1 MLTSKVI
8 LHPVRSHTA
17 AFPFV
22 CPCTLG
28 ASTAGPRA
36 VRHPNQI
43 LSVGAAGGLSKLP
56 NKVARLQY
64 REWLHPLHCGRWGA
78 EPEGQLRV
86 DSGHPAVERVGP
98 LSVCCR
104 SLPKKCGTP
113 LPTRQKK
120 SPTTRRT
127 RRLDARQCAAMISG
141 RRQVRRVAGCLPT
154 LGTANCESLYFV
166 SSAMTIRT
174 TRP

>member
-1 MLTSKVI
+1 MKGVATLTSKVI

-43 LSVGAAGGLSKLP
+43 LSVGTAGGLSNLP
-56 NKVARLQY
+56 NEVARLQC

-78 EPEGQLRV
+78 ESERQLRV
-86 DSGHPAVERVGP
+86 GRGLSPALERGP
-98 LSVCCR
+98 LPDAAENLCHGQAG
-104 SLPKKCGTP
+104 PK
-113 LPTRQKK
+113 
-120 SPTTRRT
+120 
-127 RRLDARQCAAMISG
+127 
-141 RRQVRRVAGCLPT
+141 
-154 LGTANCESLYFV
+154 
-166 SSAMTIRT
+166 
-174 TRP
+174 